1 MLKKHNH
8 NMCTSELKPPMT
20 NWAQRLSPAAILSVG
35 LALRLLEIDFGLL
48 NLYCK
53 PDETT
58 LVHRH

>member
-1 MLKKHNH
+1 
-8 NMCTSELKPPMT
+8 MT

-58 LVHRH
+58 LVYRH